1 MIRTMPPITPA
12 IKGGVGVNDLF
23 LSVYDLKGEGERAYL
38 LAGRSA
44 VMMA

>member
-1 MIRTMPPITPA
+1 MRTIPPMTPA

-23 LSVYDLKGEGERAYL
+23 LLVYDLKGEGERAYL
-38 LAGRSA
+38 FAGRSA